1 MHERGAAAG
10 GLADEGIE
18 HRPCRVGDGE
28 ELAGVFALEFHTRRL
43 EKGDRVVHREA
54 CEHLADRR
62 WRAADEVGVGHPP
75 VCDVAA
81 AATGHENLGTE
92 FAGTIHGH
100 DRRRQAAAPGRASCP
115 GRREESGCPGA
126 HDRDVDPTGGRSGGG
141 VSGRG
146 DRMGKSGLHW
156 TVFECHAD
164 GDGMSGPGDEVQQQ

>member
-28 ELAGVFALEFHTRRL
+28 ELAGVFALEVHTRRL

-54 CEHLADRR
+54 CEH
-62 WRAADEVGVGHPP
+62 HPP
-75 VCDVAA
+75 VRDVAA
-81 AATGHENLGTE
+81 TATGHEDLGTQ

-100 DRRRQAAAPGRASCP
+100 DRRRQAAAPGRASRP
-115 GRREESGCPGA
+115 GCREESGCPGA
-126 HDRDVDPTGGRSGGG
+126 HDRYVDPTGGRSGGG

-146 DRMGKSGLHW
+146 DRMVKSGLHW
-156 TVFECHAD
+156 AVFECHAD